1 MSTSFVHTARARVED
16 NGKGGRKLVLGNEQ
30 EFRWMLLRFNP
41 GTEILLGAKQWRD
54 KHSPSQRGYLR
65 GIIVPEILTAMGMED
80 SKENNDLMYV
90 KLKEKF
96 GPCEIKFGKDG
107 ESGEAI
113 VFPKSARDMDTKE
126 MSQLIDGAI
135 RWAEEFLGIQVPP
148 PTRVINM
155 GDGGGI

>member
-16 NGKGGRKLVLGNEQ
+16 NGKGGRKLIPRDEQ
-30 EFRWMLLRFNP
+30 EFRWLLLRFNP

-54 KHSPSQRGYLR
+54 KHSPSQRRYLR
-65 GIIVPEILTAMGMED
+65 GVVVPEILNAMGMED
-80 SKENNDLMYV
+80 SKENNDVMYL

-107 ESGEAI
+107 ESGEAL

-126 MSQLIDGAI
+126 MSQLIDRSI
-135 RWAEEFLGIQVPP
+135 RWAEEFLGIRIPP

-155 GDGGGI
+155 ADGGGI

>member
-1 MSTSFVHTARARVED
+1 MSVSFVHTARARVED
-16 NGKGGRKLVLGNEQ
+16 NGKGGRKLVPKDEK

-41 GTEILLGAKQWRD
+41 GTEILLGAKEWRD

-65 GIIVPEILTAMGMED
+65 GVVVPEILKAIPMED
-80 SKENNDLMYV
+80 SKENNDLMYI

-107 ESGEAI
+107 KDGEAL
-113 VFPKSARDMDTKE
+113 VFPKSARDMDVHE
-126 MSQLIDGAI
+126 MSQLIDASI
-135 RWAEEFLGIQVPP
+135 RWAGEFLGITIPP
-148 PTRVINM
+148 PNRVINQ

>member
-16 NGKGGRKLVLGNEQ
+16 NGKGGRKLVPKNEQ
-30 EFRWMLLRFNP
+30 EFRWMLLHFNP